1 MEAVEREQHA
11 PQSEEERSIPE
22 PPPGGPPHFDLGL
35 NPCGPG
41 EDARVD
47 ASPHATLAEIG
58 TLVAQADDSDDSS
71 PSI

>member
-1 MEAVEREQHA
+1 MEAVEREQIV
-11 PQSEEERSIPE
+11 PQLGEGRSIPA

-35 NPCGPG
+35 NPCGLG

-58 TLVAQADDSDDSS
+58 TLVAQADDSDD
-71 PSI
+71 